1 MEEIG
6 GVLKEVVEASRE
18 KKAENLVVLD
28 LKGLSDIAEFFVI
41 LSGKSNIHVQS
52 IYEGIVKRVEEKLG
66 IRPDHVEGLRL
77 GRWILLDYGDVVVH
91 IFYKEF
97 REYYDLEGLWIDAK
111 RIKIDLGEDYES
123 EEEF

>member
-1 MEEIG
+1 M
-6 GVLKEVVEASRE
+6 
-18 KKAENLVVLD
+18 LD
-28 LKGLSDIAEFFVI
+28 LRDLTDIAEFFVI

-52 IYEGIVKRVEEKLG
+52 IYEGIVKRVEESLG
-66 IRPDHVEGLRL
+66 VKPDHVEGLRL

-111 RIKIDLGEDYES
+111 RIEIDMGEDYES